1 MENSIKKMIKEYDE
15 KIKVE
20 DILLKLVDN
29 RISIMKKE
37 RDCQF
42 DKWAIM
48 DLGDVREERHI
59 INARRQAYVQ
69 AKSDFDSLLDN
80 I

>member
-1 MENSIKKMIKEYDE
+1 MENSIEKMIEEYNE
-15 KIKVE
+15 KVRLE
-20 DILLKLVDN
+20 DIRLEAVGK
-29 RISIMKKE
+29 RI
-37 RDCQF
+37 
-42 DKWAIM
+42 
-48 DLGDVREERHI
+48 REARAAGANYDTLSHDRHV